1 MTTVARPKVFG
12 TGLIALDLVIGPD
25 PETPV
30 RSWAGG
36 TCGNVLSILAYLG
49 WDAYPVARMNDDVAS
64 GHVRADMQRWGV
76 HLDWADCA
84 PTAHTPIIVQEIRR
98 RRDGR
103 SDHRFSWSCPRCG
116 ERLPPFKA
124 ITVDAVEKVKSALAD
139 ASVFFLDHL
148 SRGTLAL
155 AAEAS
160 AHGALVA
167 FEPSG
172 KSTDKLLA
180 EAIALAHIVKYAD
193 HRLVGIRG
201 VVANGSAVLLE
212 VQTLGDQGLRYR
224 HRLHRDVSRWMHLK
238 AVPAPRLADT
248 CGAGDWCTA
257 GLIAK
262 AAVGG
267 QEGFRRAG
275 ARGVRAALRYGQAL
289 AAWNC
294 GFEGARGGMYVV
306 SRQAFESQIASL
318 INGRL
323 EVHPKC
329 SDGNYSG
336 HRLSPARPVCLY
348 HSNRAKPRA
357 DEPNGQP
364 NDDRARIATKASKM
378 LRRELLRHRL
388 SPARPVC
395 LYHSNRAKPR
405 ADEPNGQPNDDRARI
420 ATWSYAFSW
429 NPCGSNRSVH
439 DPESGGE
446 EDMAA
451 ELTRLRQLSVKKA
464 IGH

>member
-12 TGLIALDLVIGPD
+12 TGLIALDLIIGPD

-49 WDAYPVARMNDDVAS
+49 WDAYPVARMNDGVAS

-139 ASVFFLDHL
+139 ASVFFLDRL

-160 AHGALVA
+160 ARGALVA

-323 EVHPKC
+323 E
-329 SDGNYSG
+329 GIQNA
-336 HRLSPARPVCLY
+336 PAGTTPTQVVTCPACLPVPLEPDQAKGG
-348 HSNRAKPRA
+348 RAERA
-357 DEPNGQP
+357 AQ
-364 NDDRARIATKASKM
+364 
-378 LRRELLRHRL
+378 
-388 SPARPVC
+388 
-395 LYHSNRAKPR
+395 
-405 ADEPNGQPNDDRARI
+405 
-420 ATWSYAFSW
+420 
-429 NPCGSNRSVH
+429 
-439 DPESGGE
+439 
-446 EDMAA
+446 
-451 ELTRLRQLSVKKA
+451 
-464 IGH
+464 

>member
-12 TGLIALDLVIGPD
+12 TGLIALDLIIGPD

-36 TCGNVLSILAYLG
+36 TCGNVMSILAYLG

-64 GHVRADMQRWGV
+64 GRVRADMQRWGV

-124 ITVDAVEKVKSALAD
+124 ITVDVVERVKSALAD
-139 ASVFFLDHL
+139 ASVFFLDRL

-160 AHGALVA
+160 ARGALVV

-180 EAIALAHIVKYAD
+180 EAIELAHVVKYAD
-193 HRLVGIRG
+193 HRLAGIGG
-201 VVANGSAVLLE
+201 VMANGSAVLLE
-212 VQTLGDQGLRYR
+212 MQTLGDQGLRYR
-224 HRLHRDVSRWMHLK
+224 HRLRRGVSRWMHLK
-238 AVPAPRLADT
+238 AIRAPRLADT

-262 AAVGG
+262 AAIGG
-267 QEGFRRAG
+267 QEGLHRAG
-275 ARGVRAALRYGQAL
+275 ALGVRAALRYGQAL

-294 GFEGARGGMYVV
+294 GFEGSRGGMYAVP
-306 SRQAFESQIASL
+306 RQAFKRQITSL

-323 EVHPKC
+323 NGIHNAPI
-329 SDGNYSG
+329 GNT
-336 HRLSPARPVCLY
+336 PAHVVSC
-348 HSNRAKPRA
+348 
-357 DEPNGQP
+357 
-364 NDDRARIATKASKM
+364 
-378 LRRELLRHRL
+378 
-388 SPARPVC
+388 PACPP
-395 LYHSNRAKPR
+395 AP
-405 ADEPNGQPNDDRARI
+405 
-420 ATWSYAFSW
+420 
-429 NPCGSNRSVH
+429 H
-439 DPESGGE
+439 DP
-446 EDMAA
+446 
-451 ELTRLRQLSVKKA
+451 RQAKA
-464 IGH
+464 GRPRRAVQ